1 LLATEG
7 RAISEPLSMG
17 NVYTI
22 HYPSD
27 EEQEEEIDTGRVV

>member
-1 LLATEG
+1 LLSVGFATALATEG

-22 HYPSD
+22 H
-27 EEQEEEIDTGRVV
+27 